1 MFHLLTKC
9 FLYYLFYLVLPVSMA
24 SRFSNSQWEWPAGM
38 DAREGASSSSAEM
51 PQQDSEDDLNASN
64 PHKPQPAQE
73 RRRHYEPRTC
83 RICFEVVQPT
93 TELDDSIAAGIFT
106 SKARV
111 RYVSEDPELGRLISP
126 CLCKGSQRY
135 VHEGCLQAWRQSSP
149 LSDRNFWRCPTCQ
162 FEYRLSRLRY
172 GRWLSSKPLRGLIT
186 LCVLMLTV
194 FLMGFI
200 ADPIINFWID
210 PFGSI
215 AETISD
221 VLNDI
226 EAIHPVQHDDEPDTW
241 WFHFTKGFLSLGLV
255 GFLKTLLAMS
265 PWHWFNL
272 RSVGGRRRAG
282 RDRMESINLAL
293 VMVGIITFLGV
304 SPAQHSPETLV
315 NSWGSGYVE
324 IGEPS

>member
-1 MFHLLTKC
+1 
-9 FLYYLFYLVLPVSMA
+9 
-24 SRFSNSQWEWPAGM
+24 M
-38 DAREGASSSSAEM
+38 DAREGASSSSAEV
-51 PQQDSEDDLNASN
+51 PQRDSNDDLNASN
-64 PHKPQPAQE
+64 PHKSQPAQE
-73 RRRHYEPRTC
+73 RRWHYEPRTC

-106 SKARV
+106 SRARV

-135 VHEGCLQAWRQSSP
+135 VHEGCLQAWRRSSP
-149 LSDRNFWRCPTCQ
+149 LSDRNFWRCPTCH

-200 ADPIINFWID
+200 ADPIINFWVD

-221 VLNDI
+221 VLNDT
-226 EAIHPVQHDDEPDTW
+226 EAIHPVEHDDEPDTW

-324 IGEPS
+324 IGEPSKCESTGEGQRPSG